1 MLTPRRANRV
11 DNRGKRLTGCLTC
24 NLWAV
29 EGEGWTRLSEEDL
42 RALHQLRHGGT
53 IGRRRQQGK
62 EAPLPWGA
70 AGLLRFPVSAGNL
83 GQEMR
88 TCPKQTIARHA
99 KSSRTHWEI
108 RLKPKSG
115 PIK

>member
-1 MLTPRRANRV
+1 VLTPRRANRV

-53 IGRRRQQGK
+53 IGRRRQHGK
-62 EAPLPWGA
+62 EARFHGA
-70 AGLLRFPVSAGNL
+70 AFLVPVSAGNL

-88 TCPKQTIARHA
+88 TCLSKR
-99 KSSRTHWEI
+99 
-108 RLKPKSG
+108 
-115 PIK
+115 